1 MQFQEKR
8 INQTQENDKK
18 PHFGL
23 GLGQLGTN
31 LGCQL
36 FFIKH
41 FVASV
46 TRYHG
51 ELSSCKISEKTND
64 LILRKFSE
72 GRTDGQTDGHRD
84 RQRIS
89 QQN

>member
-18 PHFGL
+18 SHFGL

-36 FFIKH
+36 FF
-41 FVASV
+41 
-46 TRYHG
+46 Y
-51 ELSSCKISEKTND
+51 
-64 LILRKFSE
+64 
-72 GRTDGQTDGHRD
+72 QTFRCVSH
-84 RQRIS
+84 
-89 QQN
+89 

>member
-18 PHFGL
+18 TSFWTWFRSIGHKFGL
-23 GLGQLGTN
+23 SII
-31 LGCQL
+31 

-51 ELSSCKISEKTND
+51 ELSSCKISEKTNNFEK
-64 LILRKFSE
+64 I
-72 GRTDGQTDGHRD
+72 
-84 RQRIS
+84 
-89 QQN
+89 